1 MLDNFEIYEIE
12 VSPPNL
18 VVTPQGST
26 LQFLYSNVQIES
38 NKILSLFNSPEI
50 KNVIIDLTK
59 VDYLD
64 SNIISSMIR
73 LLQHARQ
80 TGGQAVFCNA
90 CEDMQNILKNIKLGT
105 LWPLFETREEAIS
118 YIATLE

>member
-64 SNIISSMIR
+64 SIIISSMIR

>member
-64 SNIISSMIR
+64 SIIISSMIR

-90 CEDMQNILKNIKLGT
+90 CEDMQSILKNIKLGT

>member
-1 MLDNFEIYEIE
+1 VLDNFEIYEIE

-64 SNIISSMIR
+64 SIIISSMIR